1 MKKCAPIR
9 AGRLALF
16 SILCVLPLLSACVAP
31 AQEGASGVDATIQPT
46 VQPTDEP
53 PFACPPPDPRLEV
66 TSTTLNLY
74 TFAEYVPQDHIRC
87 FAEAYGI
94 EVNQDVYS
102 TNSEMYAK
110 LAAGGASYDIVQPTD
125 YIMELL
131 IRQGLLQKLDK
142 THLTALD
149 GVNPAYLNLPFDPG
163 NEYSVPYQAGTY
175 AIAVNTATV
184 ENKPTSWA
192 DLWKPEYANR
202 MVFLDDARSVI
213 GLTLLTLGYDL
224 NSTDP
229 AQLDEARARLAELI
243 PNIKL
248 FESDSPKTALIAGD
262 VDLGMVWTG
271 EAVLAQRELPSIEYV
286 YPSEGAILWQD
297 NYAIPAGA
305 PHADAALAFINY
317 TLQPDLF
324 WLTLR
329 DFPYTNPNDA
339 ALEYAR
345 VHQPALYD
353 AYINSPITN
362 MPADALAKGHHLQD
376 VGEALVTYDRIW
388 TEVKGQ

>member
-1 MKKCAPIR
+1 MRTSIPHR
-9 AGRLALF
+9 PVFALLVV
-16 SILCVLPLLSACVAP
+16 IIGLLPLLSACVAP
-31 AQEGASGVDATIQPT
+31 LQPDAAAPDAAF
-46 VQPTDEP
+46 V
-53 PFACPPPDPRLEV
+53 CPPAEPRLAL
-66 TSTTLNLY
+66 TSTELNLY

-87 FAEAYGI
+87 FAEAYGVK
-94 EVNQDVYS
+94 VNQDVYS

-110 LAAGGASYDIVQPTD
+110 LAAGGASYDVVQPTD

-131 IRQGLLQKLDK
+131 IRQGLLQKLDRAQ
-142 THLTALD
+142 LTALD
-149 GVNPAYLNLPFDPG
+149 GINPAYLNLPFDPG
-163 NEYSVPYQAGTY
+163 NNYTVPYQSGTY
-175 AIAVNTATV
+175 AIAVNTAAV
-184 ENKPTSWA
+184 ENVPASWA
-192 DLWKPEYANR
+192 DLWNDEYAGR

-229 AQLDEARARLAELI
+229 TQLEEAKAKLRELV

-271 EAVLAQRELPSIEYV
+271 EAVLAQRELPAIQYV

-297 NYAIPAGA
+297 NYAIPASA

-345 VHQPALYD
+345 VQQPELYA
-353 AYINSPITN
+353 AYTESPITN
-362 MPADALAKGHHLQD
+362 TPPEALANGHHLQD
-376 VGEALVTYDRIW
+376 VGEALVLYDRVW
-388 TEVKGQ
+388 TEVKAR

>member
-1 MKKCAPIR
+1 MRTSTPHRPVFAL
-9 AGRLALF
+9 LALF
-16 SILCVLPLLSACVAP
+16 LGLLRLLSACVAP
-31 AQEGASGVDATIQPT
+31 LQPDAAVPDGAFV
-46 VQPTDEP
+46 
-53 PFACPPPDPRLEV
+53 CPPAEPRLAL
-66 TSTTLNLY
+66 TSTELNLY

-87 FAEAYGI
+87 FAEAYAI
-94 EVNQDVYS
+94 KVNQDVYS

-110 LAAGGASYDIVQPTD
+110 LAAGGASYDVVQPTD

-142 THLTALD
+142 AQLTALD
-149 GVNPAYLNLPFDPG
+149 GINPAYLNLPFDPG
-163 NEYSVPYQAGTY
+163 NNYTVPYQSGTY
-175 AIAVNTATV
+175 AIAVNTAAV
-184 ENKPTSWA
+184 ENVPTSWA
-192 DLWKPEYANR
+192 DLWNDEYADR

-229 AQLDEARARLAELI
+229 AQLEEAKAKLRELL

-271 EAVLAQRELPSIEYV
+271 EAVLAQRELPSIQYV

-297 NYAIPAGA
+297 NYAIPASA

-317 TLQPDLF
+317 TLQPDIF

-345 VHQPALYD
+345 IQQPELYA
-353 AYINSPITN
+353 AYTESPITN
-362 MPADALAKGHHLQD
+362 TPSEALANGHHLLD
-376 VGEALVTYDRIW
+376 VGEALVLYDRVW
-388 TEVKGQ
+388 TEVKAR

>member
-1 MKKCAPIR
+1 MRLSLTCRRGHHWIL
-9 AGRLALF
+9 LALP
-16 SILCVLPLLSACVAP
+16 LLLLSACVAP
-31 AQEGASGVDATIQPT
+31 IQPGATQSAAPAQDATAF
-46 VQPTDEP
+46 V
-53 PFACPPPDPRLEV
+53 CPPANPRLEV
-66 TSTTLNLY
+66 TSTELNLY

-87 FAEAYGI
+87 FAETYGI
-94 EVNQDVYS
+94 KVNQDVYS

-110 LAAGGASYDIVQPTD
+110 LASGGASYDMVQPTD
-125 YIMELL
+125 YIVELL
-131 IRQGLLQKLDK
+131 IRQNLLQKLDK
-142 THLTALD
+142 SQLTALD

-163 NEYSVPYQAGTY
+163 NEFTVPYQAGTY
-175 AIAVNTATV
+175 AIAVNTAAVETV
-184 ENKPTSWA
+184 PSAWA
-192 DLWKPEYANR
+192 DLWNAEYADR

-229 AQLDEARARLAELI
+229 AQLEEAKARLAELV

-262 VDLGMVWTG
+262 VDLGMAWTG
-271 EAVLAQRELPSIEYV
+271 EAVLAQRELPAIEYV

-297 NYAIPAGA
+297 NYAIPASA

-329 DFPYTNPNDA
+329 DFPYTNPNDG
-339 ALEYAR
+339 ALDYAR
-345 VHQPALYD
+345 VHQPDLYA
-353 AYINSPITN
+353 AYMNSPITN
-362 MPADALAKGHHLQD
+362 MPPEALANGHHLQD
-376 VGEALVTYDRIW
+376 VGEALVLYDRIW
-388 TEVKGQ
+388 TEVKAQ

>member
-1 MKKCAPIR
+1 MNKNLHLQH
-9 AGRLALF
+9 GTLLF
-16 SILCVLPLLSACVAP
+16 PLLVFVALLSGCVAP
-31 AQEGASGVDATIQPT
+31 LPNAASARTPTAPAQPDVAAFV
-46 VQPTDEP
+46 
-53 PFACPPPDPRLEV
+53 CPPADPRLAV
-66 TSTTLNLY
+66 TSTELNLY

-87 FAEAYGI
+87 FSEVYGI
-94 EVNQDVYS
+94 KVNQDVYS

-110 LAAGGASYDIVQPTD
+110 LAAGGANYDMVQPTD
-125 YIMELL
+125 YIVELL

-142 THLTALD
+142 TQLTALD
-149 GVNPAYLNLPFDPG
+149 GINPAYLNLPFDPG
-163 NEYSVPYQAGTY
+163 NDYTVPYQSGTY

-184 ENKPTSWA
+184 ANVPTSWA
-192 DLWKPEYANR
+192 DLWKPEYAHR

-213 GLTLLTLGYDL
+213 GLTLLTLGYDM

-229 AQLDEARARLAELI
+229 AQLEEAKIKLAQLV

-271 EAVLAQRELPSIEYV
+271 EAVLAQREVPAIEYV

-297 NYAIPAGA
+297 NYAIPANA

-317 TLQPDLF
+317 TLQPDIF

-339 ALEYAR
+339 ALDYAR
-345 VHQPALYD
+345 IHQPELYN

-362 MPADALAKGHHLQD
+362 TPPEALAAGHHLQD
-376 VGEALVTYDRIW
+376 VGEALVLYDRIW
-388 TEVKGQ
+388 TEVKSQ